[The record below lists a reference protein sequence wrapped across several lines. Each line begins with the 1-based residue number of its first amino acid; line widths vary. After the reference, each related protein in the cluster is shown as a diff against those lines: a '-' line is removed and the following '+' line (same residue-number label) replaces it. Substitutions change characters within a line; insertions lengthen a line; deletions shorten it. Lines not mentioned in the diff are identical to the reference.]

1 MKVEALNTTTSRSRF
16 LSAASLPVMAELTKA
31 RLNSLVLLTTAAGFY
46 LGAEEKLDGW
56 GLARV
61 LAGTGLLA
69 GGAAVLN
76 QYLEREFDARMT
88 RTAHRPLPAG
98 QVKPETALLLGGML
112 ALGGLLYLA
121 AEVNLLTAFL
131 GAVTLITYLFIYTPL
146 KRRTIWNTVVGAVPG
161 ALPPVMGWVAAQGRL
176 DWGALAVFAILFFWQ
191 VPHFLAIAWMYRD
204 DYRAGGY
211 RVLPVVDPEC
221 RFTAFTTLL
230 WSAALLPVTLA
241 PALIMPRALSPL
253 YVSIAFIS
261 GAVVIALAVRLV
273 RKRTR
278 KEARRVFFASII
290 HLPLLLLTMVVD
302 ALLLAV

>member
-191 VPHFLAIAWMYRD
+191 VPHFLAIAWLYRE
-204 DYRAGGY
+204 DYARGGY
-211 RVLPVVDPEC
+211 VMLPVVDPGGA
-221 RFTAFTTLL
+221 RTARHALHYAVAMMTASVLPSLLGLTGGVYLAGALVLGGVFLAATLWFARRL
-230 WSAALLPVTLA
+230 HRASA
-241 PALIMPRALSPL
+241 RALFL
-253 YVSIAFIS
+253 
-261 GAVVIALAVRLV
+261 
-273 RKRTR
+273 
-278 KEARRVFFASII
+278 ASILY
-290 HLPLLLLTMVVD
+290 HPVLVGLMVWDKV
-302 ALLLAV
+302 